1 VLRKHKIPC
10 YYLYPNI
17 GILLIII
24 FLLTVSG
31 CTPKNSPADIL
42 EDINY
47 HPTQIALLLPLE
59 SQNKNTNVLANNLKN
74 AARLAAHDL
83 KHLNLILTIYPTS
96 GEPARAAYA
105 AKAAVE
111 NGSQIIVGPLLS
123 EETLAVKIAL
133 KKDLI
138 KIISLSNDPSLAGNG
153 VFIMGTSFQ
162 SVAKR
167 LVTFSQ
173 SKGLKRIAIVSPKG
187 PIGINGIEAAKDAII
202 SNGSILSMIATY
214 PLNVSGISELSPTI
228 YENLINSNTDAI
240 IFTDSP
246 TRGLGF
252 ITEQI
257 STLFKRNSKN
267 MPQFMGLTRWDSAP
281 SILDEPSLK
290 RGWFVVPDQ
299 RFKKRY
305 AARYFKT
312 FGTNTIEISSLAYD
326 AIALIGG
333 VRKLLDPK
341 TETKAFKQEHFTDK
355 NGFIGV
361 NGIFR
366 FNQTGESDRSLSVA
380 EVIPGHFKII
390 DDAKKQFMKNY
401 SSQ

>member
-1 VLRKHKIPC
+1 
-10 YYLYPNI
+10 
-17 GILLIII
+17 
-24 FLLTVSG
+24 
-31 CTPKNSPADIL
+31 
-42 EDINY
+42 
-47 HPTQIALLLPLE
+47 
-59 SQNKNTNVLANNLKN
+59 
-74 AARLAAHDL
+74 
-83 KHLNLILTIYPTS
+83 
-96 GEPARAAYA
+96 
-105 AKAAVE
+105 
-111 NGSQIIVGPLLS
+111 
-123 EETLAVKIAL
+123 
-133 KKDLI
+133 
-138 KIISLSNDPSLAGNG
+138 
-153 VFIMGTSFQ
+153 
-162 SVAKR
+162 
-167 LVTFSQ
+167 
-173 SKGLKRIAIVSPKG
+173 
-187 PIGINGIEAAKDAII
+187 
-202 SNGSILSMIATY
+202 MIATY
-214 PLNVSGISELSPTI
+214 PLNVSNIGELSPTI
-228 YENLINSNTDAI
+228 YEDLINSNTDAI

-257 STLFKRNSKN
+257 SALFKRNSKN

-390 DDAKKQFMKNY
+390 DDAKKQFKKNY
-401 SSQ
+401 NSQ

>member
-1 VLRKHKIPC
+1 MLGKHKIL
-10 YYLYPNI
+10 YHYLYPNI
-17 GILLIII
+17 GILLLVI
-24 FLLTVSG
+24 FLLTLSG
-31 CTPKNSPADIL
+31 CIPKDRPTEIL
-42 EDINY
+42 ENINY

-74 AARLAAHDL
+74 AARLATHDL

-96 GEPARAAYA
+96 GEPTRAAYA

-133 KKDLI
+133 KNDLI
-138 KIISLSNDPSLAGNG
+138 KVISLSNDPSVAGNN
-153 VFIMGTSFQ
+153 VFIMGTTFQ

-173 SKGLKRIAIVSPKG
+173 SRGLKRIAIISPKG
-187 PIGINGIEAAKDAII
+187 PIGINGIEAAKDAIMR
-202 SNGSILSMIATY
+202 NGSILSMIATY
-214 PLNVSGISELSPTI
+214 PLNVSDISELSPTI
-228 YENLINSNTDAI
+228 YADLINSNTDAI

-257 STLFKRNSKN
+257 SILFKKNSKN

-281 SILDEPSLK
+281 SILNEPSLR

-299 RFKKRY
+299 RFKQRY
-305 AARYFKT
+305 AARYFET
-312 FGTNTIEISSLAYD
+312 FGTNAIEISSLAYD

-333 VRKLLDPK
+333 IRKLLDPK
-341 TETKAFKQEHFTDK
+341 TETKAFKQEYFTSK
-355 NGFIGV
+355 NGFIGI

-366 FNQTGESDRSLSVA
+366 FDPTGESERSLSIA
-380 EVIPGHFKII
+380 EVIHGDFKII
-390 DDAKKQFMKNY
+390 DDARKQFMKNY
-401 SSQ
+401 N

>member
-1 VLRKHKIPC
+1 MLGKHKIL
-10 YYLYPNI
+10 YHYLYPNI
-17 GILLIII
+17 GILLLVI
-24 FLLTVSG
+24 FLLTLSG
-31 CTPKNSPADIL
+31 CIPKDRPTEIL
-42 EDINY
+42 ENINY

-74 AARLAAHDL
+74 AARLATHDL

-96 GEPARAAYA
+96 GEPTRAAYA

-138 KIISLSNDPSLAGNG
+138 KIISLSNDPSVAGNG
-153 VFIMGTSFQ
+153 VFIMGTTFR

-187 PIGINGIEAAKDAII
+187 PIGINGIEAAKEAII
-202 SNGSILSMIATY
+202 GNGSILSMIATY
-214 PLNVSGISELSPTI
+214 PLNVGDISELSPTI
-228 YENLINSNTDAI
+228 YSNLINSNTDAI

-257 STLFKRNSKN
+257 STLFKKNSKN

-281 SILDEPSLK
+281 SILDEPSLQ
-290 RGWFVVPDQ
+290 RGWFIVPDQ
-299 RFKKRY
+299 RFKKQY
-305 AARYFKT
+305 AARYFDT
-312 FGTNTIEISSLAYD
+312 FDTNAIEISSLAYD

-333 VRKLLDPK
+333 IRKLLDPK
-341 TETKAFKQEHFTDK
+341 TKTEAFKQEHFTGK

-366 FNQTGESDRSLSVA
+366 FEPTGESDRSLSVA
-380 EVIPGHFKII
+380 EVIPGDFKII
-390 DDAKKQFMKNY
+390 HDAKKQFMKNY
-401 SSQ
+401 N

>member
-1 VLRKHKIPC
+1 MLRKHKIPC

-31 CTPKNSPADIL
+31 CTPKNSPDEIL

-138 KIISLSNDPSLAGNG
+138 KIISLSNDPSVAGNG

-187 PIGINGIEAAKDAII
+187 PIGINGIEAAK
-202 SNGSILSMIATY
+202 L
-214 PLNVSGISELSPTI
+214 
-228 YENLINSNTDAI
+228 
-240 IFTDSP
+240 
-246 TRGLGF
+246 
-252 ITEQI
+252 
-257 STLFKRNSKN
+257 
-267 MPQFMGLTRWDSAP
+267 
-281 SILDEPSLK
+281 
-290 RGWFVVPDQ
+290 
-299 RFKKRY
+299 
-305 AARYFKT
+305 
-312 FGTNTIEISSLAYD
+312 
-326 AIALIGG
+326 
-333 VRKLLDPK
+333 
-341 TETKAFKQEHFTDK
+341 
-355 NGFIGV
+355 
-361 NGIFR
+361 
-366 FNQTGESDRSLSVA
+366 
-380 EVIPGHFKII
+380 
-390 DDAKKQFMKNY
+390 
-401 SSQ
+401 